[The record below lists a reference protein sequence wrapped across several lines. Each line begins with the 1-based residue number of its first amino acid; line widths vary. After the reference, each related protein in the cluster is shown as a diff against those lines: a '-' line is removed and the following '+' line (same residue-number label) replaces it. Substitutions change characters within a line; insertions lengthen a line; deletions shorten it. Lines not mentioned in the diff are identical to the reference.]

1 MKWTPLPLR
10 ARILLCVVILV
21 GITLI
26 GALVTLVTVH
36 RIGGLFASVMDGNLV
51 ALEAA
56 QELESALS
64 MQDGVLVHY
73 FLDGDGTWIRSLEE
87 HHGRFEGWLKRA
99 RETAATGEQREVL
112 NEIESRYIRYC
123 HAREGVIERYRGG
136 DRDDGFA
143 LYQGLRQQF
152 MAIHDLCLR
161 YKDLHRAG
169 IASVRRDLTEEVRA
183 LQTLS
188 IAGIVGAL
196 LLGGLLVY
204 ILLRQ
209 VLGPLRRMAMETD
222 PSLSEGPVHDEVKAI
237 GQRVRSLIEDVDQTQ
252 TELQQSREHLV
263 QSEKL
268 AMVGKLA
275 AGVAHSIRN
284 PLTSVKMRL
293 FSLERSLRLTP
304 TEKEDMEVISEEIRH
319 LDTIVRN
326 FLEFSRRPKLKIQT
340 VNPSDV
346 VDMAVQLLR
355 HRLESYGVEVE
366 LYRQRRLPDIEGD
379 PEQLKEVLVN
389 LLVNA
394 CDATGEGGRILI
406 REEEGRTD
414 PMGHVVV
421 IRVSDN
427 GPGVP
432 DAIKEK
438 VFQPFFSTKE
448 EGTGLGLS
456 IAARI
461 VEDHHGCLSLRSKE
475 GKGATF
481 IITLPCK
488 AEGGAWLRS

>member
-1 MKWTPLPLR
+1 MKLASPTLR
-10 ARILLCVVILV
+10 TRILMCVVILV
-21 GITLI
+21 GLTLG
-26 GALVTLVTVH
+26 GALVTVFAIYRIHGLLTTV
-36 RIGGLFASVMDGNLV
+36 VDGDV
-51 ALEAA
+51 RALEVA
-56 QELESALS
+56 QELESSLTT
-64 MQDGVLVHY
+64 QKGLLTYY
-73 FLDGDGTWIRSLEE
+73 FLDGDSAWLRSLQE
-87 HHGRFEGWLKRA
+87 HNARFEEWLKRA
-99 RETAATGEQREVL
+99 RETATNGAQREIL
-112 NEIESRYIRYC
+112 NEIDGRYIRYC
-123 HAREGVIERYRGG
+123 HARDEVIERYGKG
-136 DRDDGFA
+136 DREGGLA
-143 LYQGLRQQF
+143 LHKGLRQQF
-152 MAIHDLCLR
+152 LAIHDLCVR
-161 YKDLHRAG
+161 YKDLHKTS
-169 IASVRRDLTEEVRA
+169 IALARTDLSREVRSLSLLAIMGMIAA
-183 LQTLS
+183 L
-188 IAGIVGAL
+188 G
-196 LLGGLLVY
+196 LGGLLVY
-204 ILLRQ
+204 ILIFQ
-209 VLGPLRRMAMETD
+209 VLGPLRRMALETD
-222 PSLSEGPVHDEVKAI
+222 PSIKAGRVDDEVRAI

-293 FSLERSLRLTP
+293 FSLARSLQLSP
-304 TEKEDMEVISEEIRH
+304 SEKEDMDVISDEIRH

-326 FLEFSRRPKLKIQT
+326 FLEFSRRPKLKIQS
-340 VNPSDV
+340 VSPSDV
-346 VDMAVQLLR
+346 VDMAIQLLR

-366 LYRQRRLPDIEGD
+366 LYRQRRLPDIEAD

-394 CDATGEGGRILI
+394 CDAMGEGGKIVI
-406 REEEGRTD
+406 REEEGMTE

-432 DAIKEK
+432 EEIKDK
-438 VFQPFFSTKE
+438 IFQPFFSTKE

-456 IAARI
+456 IAERI
-461 VEDHHGCLSLRSKE
+461 IEDHDGCLSLRSKE

-488 AEGGAWLRS
+488 AEGVWLRS